1 MQDSVGKFVE
11 MSIPVPASGAPMA
24 AAAVSKEI
32 AFDDHSWTVHCY
44 PRGAPG
50 DPGAGDH
57 LSIVLVNHTNARNA
71 KVLFEAIVLCRADLA
86 GGGGNNGVA
95 PPRENYHTGSVL
107 EYPAR
112 GTRRFPWPRV
122 VSAADLRRRCAVGGY
137 ATVVC
142 GLAVLRHNPIP
153 APPSTYAADLA
164 GLLVDARRKF
174 GRPDAS
180 FSVGGRTFDVVRRVL
195 AARSAV
201 LKAELDAA
209 STTTSEASTTTTTTI
224 RPEHGFSAAT
234 FCAVLVYVYCDRLP
248 RGGEA
253 GCAAAATTEEVGEL
267 LAAAEW
273 YELGRLKQLCAR
285 RLWDGL
291 CVGNVSRTLR
301 YAVRG
306 RCPELRSA
314 CIDFLT
320 VGDNLKEAFPT
331 EDFGWLMRNSPE
343 VYEEI
348 RRRFEAKS
356 GGLAASGDD
365 DDADA
370 AAAAVA
376 VVCTG
381 SSSGQSS
388 LSG

>member
-1 MQDSVGKFVE
+1 MQDSAGKFVE
-11 MSIPVPASGAPMA
+11 ISIAVVPGAGA
-24 AAAVSKEI
+24 CTVVSKEI

-50 DPGAGDH
+50 EPGAGGY
-57 LSIVLVNHTNARNA
+57 LSIHLVNHTNVRNA
-71 KVLFEAIVLCRADLA
+71 KVLFQAIVLCRATDMA
-86 GGGGNNGVA
+86 GAGVA
-95 PPRENYHTGSVL
+95 PPRDNYHASSVF
-107 EYPAR
+107 EYPAE
-112 GTRRFPWPRV
+112 GSRRFPWPRV
-122 VSAADLRRRCAVGGY
+122 VGVRDLHDRYAVGGY

-164 GLLVDARRKF
+164 GLLEARKKF
-174 GRPDAS
+174 GEPDAA
-180 FSVGGRTFDVVRRVL
+180 FAVGGRTFDVVRSVL
-195 AARSAV
+195 AARSSV
-201 LKAELDAA
+201 LKAELDSAA
-209 STTTSEASTTTTTTI
+209 GDMPTTPAAMPTI

-234 FCAVLVYVYCDRLP
+234 FCALLLYVYCDRLP
-248 RGGEA
+248 RGAEV
-253 GCAAAATTEEVGEL
+253 GCAVTTELVGEL

-273 YELGRLKQLCAR
+273 YALGRLKLLCAR

-291 CVGNVSRTLR
+291 CVANVSRTLR
-301 YAVRG
+301 YAVKC

-320 VGDNLKEAFPT
+320 VGHNLKEAFPT
-331 EDFGWLMRNSPE
+331 EDFGWLMKNSPE

-348 RRRFEAKS
+348 KRRFEAKN
-356 GGLAASGDD
+356 GGGGALAAAGRDD
-365 DDADA
+365 N
-370 AAAAVA
+370 A
-376 VVCTG
+376 VVCTTT